1 MKGKQKT
8 IKKRKSYSSLILIL
22 MLISAF
28 VSGSLLMIPLIEKAN
43 AIDITTD
50 SDSSTTLTITVFTTE
65 PRINWY
71 DFQYNN
77 SGTWV
82 SKRNAQ
88 IDVDNNAE
96 YRFIVN
102 ISSDQGW
109 DDIQYINITAWADI
123 GNDAAYNYNNT
134 AGGNINMHLQ
144 YENTSGTAQYNLLW
158 PHSGEVTQGSMT
170 EANSSDAFGPGY
182 TECHNLT
189 FSFIPNYQFRYA
201 PGDAGGWDN
210 NTNATD
216 DLWSWNFRIAASDS
230 GENAS
235 GPKTAWEED
244 EFGVYSY
251 TEIISAGV
259 TSISGYPAQNATA
272 DSNVTVT
279 TRSNGNYSL
288 SVDVDTL
295 MHQSHPTANISN
307 QTIYIRG
314 GDLDPADNL
323 TGTAPVFIYAEW
335 HAGETSG
342 NSLTTNDVEFTCD
355 IPAAQLP
362 GLYSGTVHYTLKTET
377 S

>member
-1 MKGKQKT
+1 MKGRQKT
-8 IKKRKSYSSLILIL
+8 VKKRKSCSNIILFL

-28 VSGSLLMIPLIEKAN
+28 VSGSIIMIPLIQNAN
-43 AIDITTD
+43 AADITTD

-82 SKRNAQ
+82 SKRNTQ

-109 DDIQYINITAWADI
+109 DDIQYINITAWADL

-134 AGGNINMHLQ
+134 AGGNINMFLQ
-144 YENTSGTAQYNLLW
+144 YENTSGTAQYNMLW
-158 PHSGEVTQGSMT
+158 PHGGEVTKGSMT
-170 EANSSDAFGPGY
+170 ETNSSDAFGPGY

-201 PGDAGGWDN
+201 PGDGSWDN
-210 NTNATD
+210 GTNATD
-216 DLWSWNFRIAASDS
+216 DLWSWNFRIIAADS
-230 GENAS
+230 GENAT
-235 GPKTAWEED
+235 GPKEAWEED

-251 TEIISAGV
+251 TSIVGIPTTA
-259 TSISGYPAQNATA
+259 TISGYPGQNTTA
-272 DSNVTVT
+272 DSNVTIV

-288 SVDVDTL
+288 SVDVDDL
-295 MHQSHPTANISN
+295 LHQSHPTANISN
-307 QTIYIRG
+307 QTIWIRG
-314 GDLDPADNL
+314 GDLDPANNL
-323 TGTAPVFIYAEW
+323 TGIGPVYLYTQW
-335 HAGETSG
+335 HAGENSG
-342 NSLTTNDVEFTCD
+342 TSLTTNDIEFTCD
-355 IPAAQLP
+355 IPGAQLP
-362 GLYSGTVHYTLKTET
+362 GLYTGTVHYVVMTQT